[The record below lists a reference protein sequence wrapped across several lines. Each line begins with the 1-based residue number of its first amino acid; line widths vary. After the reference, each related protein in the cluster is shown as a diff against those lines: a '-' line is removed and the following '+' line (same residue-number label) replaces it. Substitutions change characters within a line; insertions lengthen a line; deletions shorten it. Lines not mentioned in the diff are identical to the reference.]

1 MRKTLV
7 AAAAATIL
15 SAGAFLTSGA
25 NAMTLTAPAGVRL
38 ATEGVNVAEPVRH
51 RCFRSRYGR
60 LVCHGHRR
68 VVYGGGYGYGG
79 YPYYGYGGYPY
90 YGGYYG
96 YGPTI
101 GIGLGYGGWWGGGYG
116 WGGHRTVVNRTVIH
130 RGGGGHHHGGGGHHR
145 R

>member
-38 ATEGVNVAEPVRH
+38 ATEGVNVAEPIRH
-51 RCFRSRYGR
+51 RCYRSANGR
-60 LVCHGHRR
+60 LVCYAHRR
-68 VVYGGGYGYGG
+68 VAYGGGYGYGG

-96 YGPTI
+96 YGPTV

-116 WGGHRTVVNRTVIH
+116 YGGHRTVVH
-130 RGGGGHHHGGGGHHR
+130 RHVHRGHHR

>member
-25 NAMTLTAPAGVRL
+25 NAMTLTTPAGMRL

-51 RCFRSRYGR
+51 RCYRSRSGR
-60 LVCHGHRR
+60 LVCVAHRR
-68 VVYGGGYGYGG
+68 VVYGGYGYGYPSYGYGYGYPSYGYGYG
-79 YPYYGYGGYPY
+79 YPYYGYGLGL
-90 YGGYYG
+90 GIG
-96 YGPTI
+96 YG
-101 GIGLGYGGWWGGGYG
+101 LGSW
-116 WGGHRTVVNRTVIH
+116 
-130 RGGGGHHHGGGGHHR
+130 GGGHHHVRHHHHRHHR

>member
-68 VVYGGGYGYGG
+68 MVYGGGYGYGG
-79 YPYYGYGGYPY
+79 YPDYGYGGYPY
-90 YGGYYG
+90 YGTAITATGRPLELGSATDGGRRLWMGRSSYG
-96 YGPTI
+96 
-101 GIGLGYGGWWGGGYG
+101 
-116 WGGHRTVVNRTVIH
+116 R
-130 RGGGGHHHGGGGHHR
+130 
-145 R
+145 

>member
-38 ATEGVNVAEPVRH
+38 ATEGVNVAEPIRH
-51 RCFRSRYGR
+51 RCYRSANGR
-60 LVCHGHRR
+60 LVCYAHRR
-68 VVYGGGYGYGG
+68 VVYGGGYYG
-79 YPYYGYGGYPY
+79 GGYPY
-90 YGGYYG
+90 YGGYGYG
-96 YGPTI
+96 YGYPYY
-101 GIGLGYGGWWGGGYG
+101 GLGVGLGYGGWWGGGYG
-116 WGGHRTVVNRTVIH
+116 YGGHRTVVH
-130 RGGGGHHHGGGGHHR
+130 RHVHRGHHHR

>member
-25 NAMTLTAPAGVRL
+25 NAMTLTAPAGMRL
-38 ATEGVNVAEPVRH
+38 ATEGVNVAEPIRH
-51 RCFRSRYGR
+51 RCYRSRSGR
-60 LVCHGHRR
+60 LVCLAHRR
-68 VVYGGGYGYGG
+68 VV
-79 YPYYGYGGYPY
+79 YGGYPY

-96 YGPTI
+96 YGPTV

-116 WGGHRTVVNRTVIH
+116 WGGGHRTVVH
-130 RGGGGHHHGGGGHHR
+130 RHVHRGHHHR

>member
-51 RCFRSRYGR
+51 RCYRTGSGR
-60 LVCHGHRR
+60 LVCYAHRR
-68 VVYGGGYGYGG
+68 VAYGGG

-96 YGPTI
+96 YGPTV

-116 WGGHRTVVNRTVIH
+116 WGGGHRTVVH
-130 RGGGGHHHGGGGHHR
+130 RHVHRGHHR

>member
-15 SAGAFLTSGA
+15 SAGAVLTTGA

-38 ATEGVNVAEPVRH
+38 ATEGANVVEPIRH
-51 RCFRSRYGR
+51 RCYRTGYGR
-60 LVCHGHRR
+60 LVCPVHRR
-68 VVYGGGYGYGG
+68 VVGAPYYGSYGYPPYGPAYGYYG
-79 YPYYGYGGYPY
+79 YPY
-90 YGGYYG
+90 

-101 GIGLGYGGWWGGGYG
+101 GIGLGYGWGGGWG
-116 WGGHRTVVNRTVIH
+116 WGGHRTVVH
-130 RGGGGHHHGGGGHHR
+130 RHVHRGHHHR